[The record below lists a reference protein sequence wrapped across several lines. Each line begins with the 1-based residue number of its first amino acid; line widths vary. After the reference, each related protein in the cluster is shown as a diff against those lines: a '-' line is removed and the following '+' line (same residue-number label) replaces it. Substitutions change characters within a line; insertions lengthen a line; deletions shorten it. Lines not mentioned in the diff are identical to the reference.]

1 MAKNISLTLE
11 QLNILNLS
19 HAKATAL
26 SEMMADCGSDRRTGP
41 DAPSTDAL
49 FVVIQILF
57 EELEKI
63 GKVLE
68 SCEPLEEGTHHTD
81 GGAG

>member
-68 SCEPLEEGTHHTD
+68 SCEPLEEDTNHADD
-81 GGAG
+81 GVG